1 MTLLAKIFTRNL
13 CHSRQVFTKIMSP
26 LREAESGLPKQLHMF
41 PFKPVL
47 EIESL
52 KNNEI
57 SILAKRLEDFR
68 IQFPAYI

>member
-1 MTLLAKIFTRNL
+1 
-13 CHSRQVFTKIMSP
+13 
-26 LREAESGLPKQLHMF
+26 
-41 PFKPVL
+41 VL